1 MNENGEYIYDFGLD
15 GNKSDFYGEVQN
27 AVDSASE
34 QGADYIVVIGHLGVS
49 SGNSPW
55 SSEAVIS
62 NISGIDVFIDGHSH
76 TVIDGETVADKNGES
91 VYLVSSGTKL
101 ANEVVAKSEVNLVK
115 HKPIADTGKFKPTET
130 NLGDLCADAF
140 RTILGAL
147 EHGAANI
154 PEGSGKLLNV
164 SGLTYE
170 IHTEILS
177 SEVLSE
183 KQDFLRV
190 DGEYKVKNVN
200 IGEEPLELDKT
211 YTVAGNDFILKNGCS
226 GFSMFKDCK
235 FLRDDG
241 MLDNQA
247 LISYIKDNLGGCIG
261 AEYANPYGQGRIA
274 IVNCD
279 DSDSPDTETESPTV
293 EFAVLAVSA
302 ALVCVSRKKAR

>member
-1 MNENGEYIYDFGLD
+1 MKRLADIPEIRRGHFHEAASSPEYAAYT
-15 GNKSDFYGEVQN
+15 E
-27 AVDSASE
+27 ADSFIKGIEAKYSE
-34 QGADYIVVIGHLGVS
+34 
-49 SGNSPW
+49 
-55 SSEAVIS
+55 
-62 NISGIDVFIDGHSH
+62 
-76 TVIDGETVADKNGES
+76 
-91 VYLVSSGTKL
+91 L

-115 HKPIADTGKFKPTET
+115 NKPIADTGKFKPTET

-140 RTILGAL
+140 RTILGADVAFVGDGGLRADIVKGDIRYADIISVMPFRDSLCLIEATGQQILDAL

-154 PEGSGKLLNV
+154 PEGSGKLLHV

-170 IHTEILS
+170 IHTEIPS
-177 SEVLSE
+177 SEVLSK
-183 KQDFLRV
+183 KQEFLRV
-190 DGEYKVKNVN
+190 DGEYKVKNVTV
-200 IGEEPLELDKT
+200 GGEPLVLDKT
-211 YTVAGNDFILKNGCS
+211 YTVAGNDFILKNGGS
-226 GFSMFKDCK
+226 GFSMFKGCK

-279 DSDSPDTETESPTV
+279 DSPKTGTEFPTV
-293 EFAVLAVSA
+293 VFAILAVFA